1 MENNTPYKTQA
12 IDLSLLSVLDITKEG
27 KVVSAEKWVEL
38 WTLVFQHIN
47 KIDAFCVDMQS
58 TLDNWHTAE
67 EALTE
72 LIADMQMK
80 YETLSTG
87 FTHYGENPPENP
99 NTVFWARPV
108 NRIDPDGFMLR
119 SDLKYQGIIATDMDI
134 RRGDLTAGLYFVQN
148 CTLCFSAKSYGSD
161 IIMSQTDPYYVA
173 SALMLVSSGTA
184 PAGNQEDFQNFQL
197 FGGISRD
204 PLNTPLATEFGRAVH
219 SITVMSN
226 TYLPCDT
233 ITESCSESEQDI
245 EKLNQIVRPH
255 PNSVFRGNNLGTSVS
270 TEQMQKIRAGDFSDL
285 YVGDYW
291 ECQGHTYR
299 IADINYFPNLDRPH
313 LVIITDEITDLLS
326 IWQEGVDSSTAGYGY
341 CKIRDTLKNRLGNIG
356 LYLTMGKLDFLSPT
370 EYLNCFNQNGS
381 LPKGTLPLS
390 IKHELLSAVQLLG
403 HSASGYRDPNAIY
416 GPEKQFALFK
426 LAPHMADAPTHSY
439 TLRTQ
444 TETGYYLEYWKG
456 HLEPIPKDYM
466 FMHGIRAYFVLG

>member
-108 NRIDPDGFMLR
+108 NRVDPNGFMLR
-119 SDLKYQGIIATDMDI
+119 SDLKYQGTLNGVLNIYKD
-134 RRGDLTAGLYFVQN
+134 DLEPGLYFIQSSSITFIGKDHN
-148 CTLCFSAKSYGSD
+148 IGLDY
-161 IIMSQTDPYYVA
+161 IHTDPYYIDA
-173 SALMLVSSGTA
+173 GLLLVSNGTTSA
-184 PAGNQEDFQNFQL
+184 KGEPYQSFQI
-197 FGGISRD
+197 FGTVWRNLEEEPS
-204 PLNTPLATEFGRAVH
+204 LEFGRAVH
-219 SITVMSN
+219 SVTIVLHN
-226 TYLPCDT
+226 GYDE

-255 PNSVFRGNNLGTSVS
+255 PNSVFRGKNLGTSVS
-270 TEQMQKIRAGDFSDL
+270 IEQMQKLKAGDFSDL

-291 ECQGHTYR
+291 RCQGHTYR
-299 IADINYFPNLDRPH
+299 IADINYFPDLNKPH
-313 LVIITDEITDLLS
+313 LVIVTDEITDLLP

-341 CKIRDTLKNRLGNIG
+341 CTIRDTLKNALSTIG
-356 LYLTMGKLDFLSPT
+356 LYLTQGKLSFLSPT

-381 LPKGTLPLS
+381 LPKGTLPMS
-390 IKHELLSAVQLLG
+390 TRHELLSAVQLLG
-403 HSASGYRDPNAIY
+403 HDASGYRDPNAIY

-426 LAPHMADAPTHSY
+426 LAPHMADTPTHSY

-456 HLEPIPKDYM
+456 HLEPIPKGYIYG
-466 FMHGIRAYFVLG
+466 HGIRAYFVLG

>member
-72 LIADMQMK
+72 LVADMQMK

-119 SDLKYQGIIATDMDI
+119 SDLKYQGKLNGPLTLY
-134 RRGDLTAGLYFVQN
+134 RGTLEPGLYFIKDGYITFVGKDYDVN
-148 CTLCFSAKSYGSD
+148 MDYIHTNPYCVDTGLLLVSNGITSAK
-161 IIMSQTDPYYVA
+161 QEPY
-173 SALMLVSSGTA
+173 
-184 PAGNQEDFQNFQL
+184 QNFQI
-197 FGGISRD
+197 FGAVWRNLEGD
-204 PLNTPLATEFGRAVH
+204 PALEFGRAVH
-219 SITVMSN
+219 SITIILQN
-226 TYLPCDT
+226 DYDK

-255 PNSVFRGNNLGTSVS
+255 PNSVFRGKNLGTTVS
-270 TEQMQKIRAGDFSDL
+270 MEQVQKIKAGDFSDL

-291 ECQGHTYR
+291 ECKGHTYR
-299 IADINYFPNLDRPH
+299 IADINYFPDLNKPH
-313 LVIITDEITDLLS
+313 LVIVTDEIIDLL
-326 IWQEGVDSSTAGYGY
+326 
-341 CKIRDTLKNRLGNIG
+341 
-356 LYLTMGKLDFLSPT
+356 
-370 EYLNCFNQNGS
+370 
-381 LPKGTLPLS
+381 
-390 IKHELLSAVQLLG
+390 
-403 HSASGYRDPNAIY
+403 
-416 GPEKQFALFK
+416 
-426 LAPHMADAPTHSY
+426 
-439 TLRTQ
+439 
-444 TETGYYLEYWKG
+444 
-456 HLEPIPKDYM
+456 
-466 FMHGIRAYFVLG
+466 